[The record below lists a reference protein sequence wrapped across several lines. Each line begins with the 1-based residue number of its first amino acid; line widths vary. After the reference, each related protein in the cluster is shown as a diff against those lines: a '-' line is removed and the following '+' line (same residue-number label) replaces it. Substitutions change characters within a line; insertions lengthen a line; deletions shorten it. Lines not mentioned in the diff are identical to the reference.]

1 MSTSGSLYISFALL
15 SFALLSFA
23 LAPKQQA
30 QKHSFYSSV
39 RFYNS
44 TALTATPLR
53 ETTQIHPG
61 KNLLYVS
68 ESCKSICFEGLLFPL
83 PNIEKEK
90 GSACLGIHA
99 HRHTYTEHDAQPLSG
114 LKKLAEG

>member
-1 MSTSGSLYISFALL
+1 MSTSGSLYI

-39 RFYNS
+39 HFYNS

-61 KNLLYVS
+61 KKILLYVS
-68 ESCKSICFEGLLFPL
+68 EFCKSICFEGLLLPL
-83 PNIEKEK
+83 PKIEKEK
-90 GSACLGIHA
+90 GSECLGIHA
-99 HRHTYTEHDAQPLSG
+99 HRHTYTEHDVQPLSG
-114 LKKLAEG
+114 LKKLAEGLTSL